1 MGDFSPARLQ
11 READGTRT
19 VLSAGQYILVA
30 THLLTD
36 PDLDPDF
43 IQSDGT
49 LCLDTAGQYRY
60 QPLHEYGPGVMIYT
74 RISPE
79 TD

>member
-1 MGDFSPARLQ
+1 MGDFSPAVVQ

-19 VLSAGQYILVA
+19 VLSAGQMILVS
-30 THLLTD
+30 TDLLSD
-36 PDLDPDF
+36 PDLDPDV
-43 IQSDGT
+43 IEPDGT
-49 LCLDTAGQYRY
+49 LRLDSAGQYRY
-60 QPLHEYGPGVMIYT
+60 RRLWEYGPGVMLYS